1 MKSKR
6 ALLTRVARQRRSST
20 RGRARRAESLSLRK
34 SRQDQASY
42 SIAKGNLFLERGELT
57 GAAALFRQAL
67 ELDPESARARN
78 NLGLVLARLNDAQGS
93 KREREKAIA
102 LDPKL
107 GLAYNALGMIY
118 VQEGQVSEAE

>member
-6 ALLTRVARQRRSST
+6 ALRWHAYSGRSAKKIRHARKSGSGER
-20 RGRARRAESLSLRK
+20 LSLRK

-42 SIAKGNLFLERGELT
+42 SIAKGNLFLERGDLG

-107 GLAYNALGMIY
+107 AARGENRFR
-118 VQEGQVSEAE
+118 